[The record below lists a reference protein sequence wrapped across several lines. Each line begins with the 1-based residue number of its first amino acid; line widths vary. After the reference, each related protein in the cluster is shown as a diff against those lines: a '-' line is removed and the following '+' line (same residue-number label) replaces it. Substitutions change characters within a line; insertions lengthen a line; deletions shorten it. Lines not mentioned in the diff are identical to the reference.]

1 MQICDKKINV
11 LLINNFEN
19 CADMFLRKTLSIAL
33 LTAASSAVFAQGLV
47 LNNDDLRTDLNWLN
61 QQGVIN
67 ISTSTWP
74 LSGDEIQRALSQAK
88 VTHPAQQKVINS
100 VLNALKAD
108 NDTVKVGAF
117 AGTDIKDIPQAF
129 GNNHK
134 SQYEGSVE
142 FNAGGENWDAKIRV
156 NAEKDPQIDSGHDAN
171 VEGSYVA
178 GKLWNQWVVAGQI
191 PTWWGPGHDGSLIRG
206 DASRPVYG
214 VTMQRAVQDAF
225 ENKWLSW
232 IGPWQY
238 QLFAGQLDDYKAVP
252 NAKLLGMRVTARP
265 VPALELGASRTLQ
278 IGGDG
283 QPNSFK
289 AYWNAIIGKDN
300 GCTNTDCIGV
310 DNPSNQLAG
319 FDARLHL
326 QPLFNIPV
334 SVYGQYIGEDEAGYL
349 PSKKMYLAGAD
360 YSSIVKNMPYQ
371 LYAEWADTRT
381 NGDVKGIS
389 YSHHQYTDGYYQH
402 GFPLGHAIGGDGQM
416 YSVGGDIRFDPM
428 NRLSGRAMVVK
439 VNESNLA
446 INKAFPKEDKI
457 KALDLTWTHYIK
469 PDLPLKINGWIS
481 DSDLEGNDSGASIGI
496 EIPLERKMFGF

>member
-1 MQICDKKINV
+1 
-11 LLINNFEN
+11 
-19 CADMFLRKTLSIAL
+19 MFLRKTLSIAL
-33 LTAASSAVFAQGLV
+33 LATASSAVFAQGLV

-117 AGTDIKDIPQAF
+117 AETDIKNIPQAF
-129 GNNHK
+129 GDNQK
-134 SQYEGSVE
+134 SQYQGSLE

-156 NAEKDPQIDSGHDAN
+156 NAEKDPQIDSGHDVN

-178 GKLWNQWVVAGQI
+178 GKLWNQWLVAGQI

-252 NAKLLGMRVTARP
+252 HAKLLGMRVTARP
-265 VPALELGASRTLQ
+265 VPALEIGASRAIQ

-283 QPNSFK
+283 QPDSFK
-289 AYWNAIIGKDN
+289 AYWNAVIGKDN
-300 GCTNTDCIGV
+300 GCTENSCVGE
-310 DNPSNQLAG
+310 DNASNQLAG
-319 FDARLHL
+319 FDVRLQL

-334 SVYGQYIGEDEAGYL
+334 SVYGQYIGEDEAGGL

-360 YSSIVKNMPYQ
+360 YSSMINNMPYQ
-371 LYAEWADTRT
+371 IYAEWADTRT
-381 NGDVKGIS
+381 NGDVRGIS
-389 YSHHQYTDGYYQH
+389 YNHHQYTDGYYQH
-402 GFPLGHAIGGDGQM
+402 GFPLGHAMGGDGQM
-416 YSVGGDIRFDPM
+416 YSVGGDIRFDVM

-439 VNESNLA
+439 VNQSNLA
-446 INKAFPKEDKI
+446 INKAFPKDDEI

-469 PDLPLKINGWIS
+469 PDLPLKINGWVS
-481 DSDLEGNDSGASIGI
+481 DSDLEGNDAGASIGV